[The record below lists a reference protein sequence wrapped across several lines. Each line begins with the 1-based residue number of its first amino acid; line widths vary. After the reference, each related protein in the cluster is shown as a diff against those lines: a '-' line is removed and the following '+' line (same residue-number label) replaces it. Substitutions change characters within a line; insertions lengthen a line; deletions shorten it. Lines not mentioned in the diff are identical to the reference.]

1 MRLAAGAARPLG
13 ARPAP
18 RALAPLPKTKPSRMA
33 AVRVAAEQNGA
44 TATQPQVVVKID
56 NETDPFATMVH
67 IEYGDLL
74 GELLDTVTS
83 LKALGLNIRRAKIR
97 GDERGHT
104 FYVTDQARSEKI
116 VTSAK
121 YHPETGEQLAWS
133 AGHSA
138 RVSVRDADP
147 TQPLG
152 RRTRSIVT
160 QLEIREAPSGA
171 FSTLIVNTVDRPGL
185 LTDIVR
191 VLKDINLNVI
201 SAEVDTVG
209 RNAFDK
215 FNLTYHGEPLSEP
228 MCQLCIN
235 SLQYYLSQNEDSMLG
250 GREAVLHGAA
260 PGSGCVRLLFRAE
273 AAGAGSFPRALL
285 ESSTGNVPRRVDVR
299 ADSGV
304 TVVAAI
310 KAGRSVGPQIYTC
323 NGTSWVNTNS
333 NVSFSCTGTGA
344 GTTGVHNVIGGVPS
358 YTFNCGFVQGNT
370 SNQIMVPKPNGAPT
384 DLPIYRRS
392 AINGSGCVMGIEA
405 SAAALRARAPYA
417 GCIL

>member
-1 MRLAAGAARPLG
+1 
-13 ARPAP
+13 
-18 RALAPLPKTKPSRMA
+18 MA

-116 VTSAK
+116 VTSAKLEEIRLTIINNLLK

-235 SLQYYLSQNEDSMLG
+235 SLQYYLSQNEDVEKEWS
-250 GREAVLHGAA
+250 
-260 PGSGCVRLLFRAE
+260 
-273 AAGAGSFPRALL
+273 
-285 ESSTGNVPRRVDVR
+285 ES
-299 ADSGV
+299 
-304 TVVAAI
+304 
-310 KAGRSVGPQIYTC
+310 Y
-323 NGTSWVNTNS
+323 
-333 NVSFSCTGTGA
+333 
-344 GTTGVHNVIGGVPS
+344 
-358 YTFNCGFVQGNT
+358 
-370 SNQIMVPKPNGAPT
+370 
-384 DLPIYRRS
+384 
-392 AINGSGCVMGIEA
+392 
-405 SAAALRARAPYA
+405 
-417 GCIL
+417 